1 MQTML
6 CFHFRLLLAALPD
19 KLYFFWSFS
28 NCTQIVALG
37 FLAAVYPLNYYGR
50 SKGVLAY
57 IFWLSYCVFVH
68 LMYYHYFLIMKYGI
82 YITYMH
88 QCVSL
93 HSEIQSFPCS
103 WYSLYLYHFRLFRFH
118 LDFLCV
124 QMHLLLQW
132 FISQHG
138 YMHAGQIQ
146 AHAQNPTG
154 KFSAALIKTCR
165 HLVNFLCQS
174 V

>member
-68 LMYYHYFLIMKYGI
+68 LMYLANKNRII
-82 YITYMH
+82 I
-88 QCVSL
+88 
-93 HSEIQSFPCS
+93 IIIIII
-103 WYSLYLYHFRLFRFH
+103 
-118 LDFLCV
+118 
-124 QMHLLLQW
+124 
-132 FISQHG
+132 IS
-138 YMHAGQIQ
+138 
-146 AHAQNPTG
+146 
-154 KFSAALIKTCR
+154 
-165 HLVNFLCQS
+165 
-174 V
+174 